1 MKTSSIFFSK
11 QKLRADIENVSGSFM
26 LSEICLIIGCVADEK
41 KQKKT
46 CRECWEESLMA
57 SSSLSQVF
65 LHLSTLEQ
73 SILWSKS
80 ILNARCRIC
89 RRKGDAEAMLLCDY
103 CDRGH
108 HMYCLKPPLKV
119 RFPFCHFVGYLPSL
133 SVTVSNLLDS
143 VVLGQISALFPLGF
157 GSLLL

>member
-1 MKTSSIFFSK
+1 MF
-11 QKLRADIENVSGSFM
+11 
-26 LSEICLIIGCVADEK
+26 SEICLIIGRVADEK

-119 RFPFCHFVGYLPSL
+119 RFPSCHFVGYLPSL
-133 SVTVSNLLDS
+133 PIFWIVLYSVISLRYFRW
-143 VVLGQISALFPLGF
+143 VLGADYCDCLKDVIWVLYYYSIKIL
-157 GSLLL
+157 